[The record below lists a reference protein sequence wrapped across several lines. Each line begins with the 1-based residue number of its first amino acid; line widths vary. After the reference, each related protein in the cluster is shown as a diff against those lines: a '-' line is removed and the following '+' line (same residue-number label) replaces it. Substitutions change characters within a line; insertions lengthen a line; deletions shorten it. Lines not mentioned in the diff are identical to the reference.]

1 MSTVTS
7 NVLSIPKNVKE
18 FTKITINS
26 CESKGTFSES
36 NLGIFIKWGFT
47 ISPVSHQ
54 HEGSHGIIQVD
65 HHMNVVFLTCRLFK
79 NLHLIQLK
87 QNHKKRISK
96 RSKVG
101 TKMGFLHCNTA
112 NKPLARYKLATQSP
126 WSWSL
131 YRFHSVFLATSL

>member
-1 MSTVTS
+1 MFFQYQ
-7 NVLSIPKNVKE
+7 KNVKE

-47 ISPVSHQ
+47 VSPVSHQ

-79 NLHLIQLK
+79 KLHLIQLK

-96 RSKVG
+96 RSKVEQ
-101 TKMGFLHCNTA
+101 KRVSELQHCISA
-112 NKPLARYKLATQSP
+112 PGKI
-126 WSWSL
+126 
-131 YRFHSVFLATSL
+131 